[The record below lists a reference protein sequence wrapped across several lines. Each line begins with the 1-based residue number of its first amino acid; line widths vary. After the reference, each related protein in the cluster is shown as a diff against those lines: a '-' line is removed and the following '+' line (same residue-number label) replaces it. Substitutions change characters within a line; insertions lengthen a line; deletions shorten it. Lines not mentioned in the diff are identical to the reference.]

1 MPLPKISSIRPVV
14 LTQYRLVTDK
24 RTDRQTDGRTDG
36 WTQDDNKYRA
46 SIVSRGKNAKRLY
59 GFHKAEQQS
68 VVNYALGL
76 QVRMAANRREWG
88 R

>member
-1 MPLPKISSIRPVV
+1 MPLPKISSIHPVV

-36 WTQDDNKYRA
+36 WTQDDKYRT

-59 GFHKAEQQS
+59 GFHKAEQQR
-68 VVNYALGL
+68 VVNYAL